1 LRDLEKTERA
11 RYRHPEYSDG
21 QIDGLMR
28 YFRFETYVELL
39 DFMKKCNNEKADR
52 LLLDNSH

>member
-1 LRDLEKTERA
+1 LRVLEKAERA
-11 RYRHPEYSDG
+11 RYRHPEYSDW

-39 DFMKKCNNEKADR
+39 DFMKKCNNEKATR